1 MCESIALTQVCH
13 PVSLAAYQNA
23 VREQKLAAE
32 ISAATRE
39 RDFYLSRVDRAK
51 GNAAI
56 KARKDKLQAEAT
68 GDGSGP
74 RPGFTAK
81 PDAGSSGA
89 ASSKAP
95 LRMYGQ
101 RKAKADPVT
110 DAHAPALSLDVLS
123 MIAGRK

>member
-1 MCESIALTQVCH
+1 M
-13 PVSLAAYQNA
+13 SLAAYQNA

-56 KARKDKLQAEAT
+56 KARKDKLQAEA
-68 GDGSGP
+68 GNGSGP
-74 RPGFTAK
+74 RPGPSAGSGAK
-81 PDAGSSGA
+81 PDADSSA
-89 ASSKAP
+89 AAAPKAP

-110 DAHAPALSLDVLS
+110 DAHAPALSSDVLS
-123 MIAGRK
+123 MIAGRR